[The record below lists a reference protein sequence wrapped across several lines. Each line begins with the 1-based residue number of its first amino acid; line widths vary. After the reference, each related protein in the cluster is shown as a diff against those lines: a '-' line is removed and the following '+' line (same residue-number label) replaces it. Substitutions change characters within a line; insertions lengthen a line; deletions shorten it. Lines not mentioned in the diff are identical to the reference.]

1 MLWNFL
7 NYSWR
12 IDGSLVAFSSL
23 FNFAVQRRPIL
34 QFELHGMVSNN
45 LHPQFSCAATLNIWF
60 FYFFFQTLYCFFSFL
75 LSSVATRL
83 LGAVSPKIS
92 LNSDPGNEHPDKV
105 FSQVRTGRL
114 CDPNDKLWGFWVV
127 ICVSSELSAWD
138 LEQKE
143 RSSSP
148 IPAPV
153 LQSLSP
159 TLLSVKYV
167 RGCLF

>member
-1 MLWNFL
+1 MGVLLPFPLFSILLFKEDQYFNL
-7 NYSWR
+7 NYMVWSPTTF
-12 IDGSLVAFSSL
+12 IPNS
-23 FNFAVQRRPIL
+23 AVLPPWT
-34 QFELHGMVSNN
+34 FD
-45 LHPQFSCAATLNIWF
+45 F
-60 FYFFFQTLYCFFSFL
+60 FIFFFQTLYCFFSFL
-75 LSSVATRL
+75 LSSVATRF
-83 LGAVSPKIS
+83 LGAVSPNIS

-105 FSQVRTGRL
+105 FSEVRTGRL
-114 CDPNDKLWGFWVV
+114 CDSNDKLWGFGVV